1 MKHKSLS
8 QMNQEKKINKDKKQE
23 YQSGGAYRAFLK
35 LFHNNLKEEN
45 DNNKQRSK
53 RVLKNVR

>member
-8 QMNQEKKINKDKKQE
+8 QMNQEKKINKDKEQE
-23 YQSGGAYRAFLK
+23 YQSGGAYRALLK

-45 DNNKQRSK
+45 DNNKKRSK
-53 RVLKNVR
+53 RV

>member
-8 QMNQEKKINKDKKQE
+8 QMNQEKKINKDKEQE
-23 YQSGGAYRAFLK
+23 YKSGGAYRALLK

-45 DNNKQRSK
+45 DNNKKRSK
-53 RVLKNVR
+53 GV

>member
-1 MKHKSLS
+1 MKQKSLS
-8 QMNQEKKINKDKKQE
+8 QMNKEKKINKEQE

-35 LFHNNLKEEN
+35 LFRNNLKEEN

-53 RVLKNVR
+53 RV

>member
-1 MKHKSLS
+1 MKHNSLS

-53 RVLKNVR
+53 RV